1 MNDGARTRRATRQE
15 LDSLLDSLPPPRP
28 ESDSLDPLELA
39 SPEAPPDVPPG
50 STAHAGDSWIPR
62 TVLSSVLE
70 TAERLRLATEADRE
84 LAPERA
90 ERLERL
96 PETRARLLI
105 DNQVR
110 FRTWG
115 LVEELIARSM
125 QAVFKTEASRGVRL
139 ARLAVSVADHLDD
152 AVYGHSLAADLRARS
167 WGNLGNAY
175 RCAGQFR
182 AAAAALRQADDL
194 LFEGTGD
201 PLEEANLLSY
211 RASLATL
218 LGDHELA
225 MAILDHAASI
235 YRELDETVL
244 LGKILVQ
251 QSAALVYLD
260 AERGVAAAREAE
272 HLVQA
277 AGDRRLL
284 FGARLNQVGCL
295 TALGRADQ
303 AQMLLDASRSL
314 NREFDDPW
322 SLIHVAWTE
331 ARLYFAQDC
340 LEEAEAAFE
349 FLLDELLRRDQ
360 RLDGVMAAL
369 DLAAVRLGR
378 GKLHQASELAAAM
391 AQHLREWGA
400 HTRAREAWALLRQA
414 LSLERASVELIQE
427 VADYLRRAWR
437 NPRLRFRPGARAN
450 AGD

>member
-1 MNDGARTRRATRQE
+1 MGDRTGNRRATRQE
-15 LDSLLDSLPPPRP
+15 LDILLDSLPPSRP
-28 ESDSLDPLELA
+28 EPDPLDPLDL
-39 SPEAPPDVPPG
+39 APPEG
-50 STAHAGDSWIPR
+50 SPDQAVDPAADAVVSWLPR
-62 TVLSSVLE
+62 SVVASVLE
-70 TAERLRLATEADRE
+70 TAERLRLAAEAEREVAPE
-84 LAPERA
+84 LAA
-90 ERLERL
+90 RLERN

-105 DNQVR
+105 DNQAR

-125 QAVFKTEASRGVRL
+125 RAIFETEASRGVRL
-139 ARLAVSVADHLDD
+139 ARLAVSVADHLED
-152 AVYGHSLAADLRARS
+152 AAYGHSLAADLRARA

-175 RCAGQFR
+175 RCASQFR

-194 LFEGTGD
+194 LLEGTGD

-218 LGDHELA
+218 LGDHELS
-225 MAILDHAASI
+225 MAILDHAATI

-251 QSAALVYLD
+251 QSAALLYLD
-260 AERGVAAAREAE
+260 AERGAAAAREAE
-272 HLVQA
+272 RLVQGS
-277 AGDRRLL
+277 GDRRLL
-284 FGARLNQVGCL
+284 FAARINQIGCL
-295 TALGRADQ
+295 TAADRADQ

-314 NREFDDPW
+314 TRDFDDPW
-322 SLIHVAWTE
+322 SLVLIAWTE
-331 ARLYFAQDC
+331 ARLYFAQDR

-349 FLLDELLRRDQ
+349 LLLDELLRRDQ
-360 RLDGVMAAL
+360 RLDGVLAAL

-378 GKLHQASELAAAM
+378 GKLQQASELSAAM

-400 HTRAREAWALLRQA
+400 HARAREAWALLRQA

-437 NPRLRFRPGARAN
+437 NPRLRFRPEARAS
-450 AGD
+450 ARD